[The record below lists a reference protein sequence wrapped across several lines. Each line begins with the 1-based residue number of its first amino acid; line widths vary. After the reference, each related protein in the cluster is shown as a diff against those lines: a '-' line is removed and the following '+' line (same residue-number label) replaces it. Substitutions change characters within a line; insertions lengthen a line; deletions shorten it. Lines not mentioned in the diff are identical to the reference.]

1 MMQSSPVSV
10 TMRENIII
18 RSSSLKIA
26 FGDGVY
32 NI

>member
-18 RSSSLKIA
+18 RRSEERRVGKECIR
-26 FGDGVY
+26 
-32 NI
+32 